1 MAVKLSQY
9 VSIFSPKVLQF
20 AEMVRLDN
28 AVHLVNA
35 KAPMESHATRAVFS
49 FAQPLK
55 AYFPHVFPLAGTVTS
70 AMAVC

>member
-1 MAVKLSQY
+1 MAVRLSQY

-35 KAPMESHATRAVFS
+35 KEPMESHAIRAVFS
-49 FAQPLK
+49 FVQSLK
-55 AYFPHVFPLAGTVTS
+55 TYFPHVFTLADTVTS
-70 AMAVC
+70 AMAV